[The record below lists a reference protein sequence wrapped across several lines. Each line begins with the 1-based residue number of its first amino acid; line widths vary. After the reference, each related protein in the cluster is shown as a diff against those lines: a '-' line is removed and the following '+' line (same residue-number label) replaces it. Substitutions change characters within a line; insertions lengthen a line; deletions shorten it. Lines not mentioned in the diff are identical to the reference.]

1 MSHILLSLETSGT
14 RCGVALL
21 QGEGSGASIMFDH
34 QDGTQQHAERLLPM
48 VTGLLAQA
56 GLTQSDISA
65 VAFGQGPGG
74 FTGLRVACAVAQGMA
89 MALGISVVPI
99 GSLDAIAHEVA
110 RRDHPVVVAVA
121 MDARMGEA
129 YAALFLLEPGHAPV
143 PGQLRADAAAPIVIQ
158 PPVLLAGAD
167 LAAWLREAERHA
179 QAPLAELKGGMNL
192 CSWVLAGDGWAVHAG
207 AQAPVD
213 PWEIDPIDRPTAQA
227 VARLGAQAFI
237 EGKAIDAAQAQ
248 PLYVRDKVAFTT
260 AERAGGLG
268 GNPKASSRVGAGGE
282 P

>member
-1 MSHILLSLETSGT
+1 MTHILLALETSGT

-21 QGEGSGASIMFDH
+21 QAEGHHASILVDH

-56 GLTQSDISA
+56 GLTQSDLSA

-89 MALGISVVPI
+89 LALGIDVVPV
-99 GSLDAIAHEVA
+99 GSLDAIAHDVA

-129 YAALFLLEPGHAPV
+129 YAALFLLAPDHSI
-143 PGQLRADAAAPIVIQ
+143 PTGQRSADAAAPIVIQ
-158 PPVLLAGAD
+158 APILLAGAD
-167 LAAWLREAERHA
+167 LAAWLSDAETRA
-179 QAPLAELKGGMNL
+179 RAPLAELTGGANP
-192 CSWVLAGDGWAVHAG
+192 CSWVLAGDGWAAHAG
-207 AQAPVD
+207 AQAPAQ
-213 PWEIDPIDRPTAQA
+213 PWQIDPIERPSAQA
-227 VARLGAQAFI
+227 IARLGALAFI
-237 EGKAIDAAQAQ
+237 EGRAIDAAQAQ
-248 PLYVRDKVAFTT
+248 PVYVRDKVAFTT

-268 GNPKASSRVGAGGE
+268 GNPKASPRVEAGGQ